1 MDDYLETAFVLF
13 AYSSVGI
20 ILVGTFI
27 AFFVCLVRKGKFTCP
42 FSWIDPIY
50 AVAIPILWRY
60 LVPVVNPKVCMSGY
74 ALILYVGAAWSLL
87 IFARHVAV
95 GIFALVK
102 PKVVLMFSVLQV
114 AAFLCGFLL
123 TFIMEGR

>member
-1 MDDYLETAFVLF
+1 MDYYLEMAFVLF

-74 ALILYVGAAWSLL
+74 ALVLYVGAAWSLL
-87 IFARHVAV
+87 IFARYVAV
-95 GIFALVK
+95 RIFSLAK
-102 PKVVLMFSVLQV
+102 PKAILIFSALQV
-114 AAFLCGFLL
+114 AAFLCGLFL
-123 TFIMEGR
+123 TFIVEDC

>member
-1 MDDYLETAFVLF
+1 MDYYLEMAFVLF
-13 AYSSVGI
+13 AYSSAGI

-74 ALILYVGAAWSLL
+74 ALVLYVGAAWSLL
-87 IFARHVAV
+87 IFARYVAV
-95 GIFALVK
+95 RIFSLAK
-102 PKVVLMFSVLQV
+102 PKAILIFSALQV
-114 AAFLCGFLL
+114 AAFLCGLFL
-123 TFIMEGR
+123 TFIVEDC